1 VSLAGPRRDLPT
13 VAADAFDDLF
23 LAGTP
28 LLDVRAPVEF
38 ARGAFPGATNLPL
51 LDDEERARVGT
62 RYKQAGHDAAVRLGH
77 ELVSG
82 ATRAARIEAWA
93 AWARAHPDGVLYCF
107 RGGQRSRIAQ
117 EWLAEAGATV
127 PRVEGGYKALRAH
140 LLAHLEA
147 LGAALPLRVL
157 GGRTGTGKTRLLAE
171 LPRSLDLEGLANHR
185 GSAFGPRATPQP
197 PPVAFENALAVRLL
211 VLARDGRERP
221 VAVEDESRNVGRL
234 SVPTALFAQLS
245 ASPLALVERSLEERV
260 EITLAEYVTDATREY
275 ASLHGE
281 AGFDRY
287 RDYLLTSIDKVRRRL
302 GGERHGRFRRWMEDA
317 LALQARTG
325 AVDAHRGWIRGM
337 LEEYYDPMYDHQLAA
352 KADRVAFR
360 GGPQEVVAWLREQT
374 GG

>member
-1 VSLAGPRRDLPT
+1 MSLAGPRRDLPT

-77 ELVSG
+77 ELVSW

-317 LALQARTG
+317 LALQASTG

>member
-1 VSLAGPRRDLPT
+1 MSLAGSRRAPPT
-13 VAADAFDDLF
+13 VPADAFDALF
-23 LAGTP
+23 LDGTP

-38 ARGAFPGATNLPL
+38 ARGAFPRAVNLPL
-51 LDDEERARVGT
+51 LEDEERARVGK

-82 ATRAARIEAWA
+82 ATRTARIEAWA
-93 AWARAHPDGVLYCF
+93 AWARAHPQGVLYCF

-117 EWLAEAGATV
+117 EWLAEAGWTV

-140 LLAHLEA
+140 LLARLEA

-171 LPRSLDLEGLANHR
+171 LRRSLDLEGLANHR

-197 PPVAFENALAVRLL
+197 PPVAFENALAVGLL
-211 VLARDGRERP
+211 ALAADGRERP

-234 SVPTALFAQLS
+234 SVPSALFAQLS
-245 ASPLALVERSLEERV
+245 ASPLALVERTLEERV

-275 ASLHGE
+275 ALLHGE
-281 AGFDRY
+281 AGFHRY

-302 GGERHGRFRRWMEDA
+302 GGERHARFRGWMEDA

-325 AVDAHRGWIRGM
+325 AVDAHRRWIRGM
-337 LEEYYDPMYDHQLAA
+337 LEEYYDPMYDHQLASRA
-352 KADRVAFR
+352 ARVAFR

-374 GG
+374 GS